1 MDTYIC
7 PNCHVDFGYPQGLAI
22 HEELGCQWGD
32 DEDDGAQSTAAEWST
47 KRANPPASAAE
58 NLCRG
63 RQGGYWEHPAVASS
77 Y

>member
-32 DEDDGAQSTAAEWST
+32 DEDDGGTKYCCGMVYEEGESTCFSCGES
-47 KRANPPASAAE
+47 
-58 NLCRG
+58 L
-63 RQGGYWEHPAVASS
+63 
-77 Y
+77 